1 MLVKVAI
8 KNFRNFEEWFE
19 FDLQTSKNYEFN
31 AFAVNKNIVKHAMIY
46 GQNGGGKSNLGLAI
60 LDITCHLNDMVN
72 ASTFSGLNG
81 NYLNANSGSDLAEF
95 KYTFDFNG
103 TEVVYLY
110 GKHNVSHPIY
120 EQLDIDGKCYI
131 NIDRRKS
138 GLADIQFKG
147 TESLKKDLTNNSNI
161 SVLKYLN
168 SNALLDPTPEAKAF
182 DELMQF
188 VKGMVFFRTLNK
200 RSEHHGVI
208 VEATR
213 ISKEIIDAGK
223 LKDFDT
229 FLNESGVECELTQAG
244 AKGDERIEFVFKGNN
259 VEFSLAASS
268 GTQSLGVFYYWWLK
282 LQSNELTFAY
292 IDEFDAFYHHALAKQ
307 IVKKLSELN
316 CQTIL
321 TTHNTGIMSNDLL
334 RPDCYFEV
342 RGHVKFKD
350 LGLPASKQKE
360 KPGMYPF
367 FSLVDKELRKA
378 HNLEKIYKGL
388 GAAQSNG

>member
-1 MLVKVAI
+1 MLVRVAI

-19 FDLQTSKNYEFN
+19 FDLQTNKNYEFN
-31 AFAVNKNIVKHAMIY
+31 VFAVDKNIVKHAMIY
-46 GQNGGGKSNLGLAI
+46 GQNGGGKSNLGLGI
-60 LDITCHLNDMVN
+60 LDITCHLNDMAN
-72 ASTFSGLNG
+72 SSTFSGLNS
-81 NYLNANSGSDLAEF
+81 NYLNANSESDLAEF
-95 KYTFDFNG
+95 KFTFDFDG
-103 TEVVYLY
+103 VEVIYAY
-110 GKHNVSHPIY
+110 GKHNVSHPVY
-120 EQLDIDGKCYI
+120 ERLLIDGKPYI

-138 GLADIQFKG
+138 GLADILFKG
-147 TESLKKDLTNNSNI
+147 TENLKKDLSNNSSI
-161 SVLKYLN
+161 SVLKYIN
-168 SNALLDPTPEAKAF
+168 ANALLDSTPEAEAF
-182 DELMQF
+182 DKLMQF
-188 VKGMVFFRTLNK
+188 VKGMVFFRTLSK

-208 VEATR
+208 VETTR
-213 ISKEIIDAGK
+213 ISKEIIDTGK
-223 LKDFDT
+223 LKDFEK
-229 FLNESGVECELTQAG
+229 FLNRSGVECELTQAG
-244 AKGDERIEFVFKGNN
+244 AIGDERIEFVFNGNN

-282 LQSNELTFAY
+282 LQSGELTFAY

-307 IVKKLSELN
+307 IVKKLSSLN

-342 RGHVKFKD
+342 RGNVKLRN
-350 LGLPASKQKE
+350 LGLPPNKE

-388 GAAQSNG
+388 GAAQANG